1 VEGGSNSSEDIDA
14 AELVLEYERLGGLE
28 ARLDEAADD
37 RRLSPLSAGAL
48 SDLVLMSDNGRKND
62 TVLAL
67 RNAGL
72 SFFSSS
78 SACFLASGS
87 LNSIFP
93 SLSEAKYSSP
103 RPKTTCRLAKSRVVP
118 SVGYSQ
124 SFSAGGKSYPS
135 VEDEHWNQ

>member
-1 VEGGSNSSEDIDA
+1 VEGREALDEWIVEGGSNTSEVDA

-28 ARLDEAADD
+28 ARLDEAAED
-37 RRLSPLSAGAL
+37 RRLSALSVGTL

-67 RNAGL
+67 RKDGL

-78 SACFLASGS
+78 SACFLTSGS
-87 LNSIFP
+87 LNSNFP
-93 SLSEAKYSSP
+93 FLSDAKYSSP
-103 RPKTTCRLAKSRVVP
+103 RPKTTWRLAKSRVVP

-124 SFSAGGKSYPS
+124 SSSAGGKS
-135 VEDEHWNQ
+135 